1 MRRWK
6 KVLSLLFIVCML
18 CPCVSMVAHAASAEV
33 RFSDPSTTVGAE
45 VEISVR
51 VISSDDIASLSMT
64 LSYDT
69 DMLRFISG
77 DDATGGSGTIT
88 MNCTGESIEDGYT
101 LKFQALAE
109 GTGNV
114 TISESSGTDIS
125 GAGVDITEGSSA
137 VTIGPGDPSL
147 IQPEEGEGNGTGGG
161 TGSANGPQ
169 VEIDGVQYIVT
180 NDFSDAIVPQGFT
193 RGEMILEGQT
203 CQVVTQPVSNM
214 SAFYLTPAAG
224 GDPDLFLYDGD
235 KGAFLPFEMVS
246 ISADRYIVP
255 LRDDGSVN
263 LPKRYKETVLTLNG
277 KEFPVWQDVDKADY
291 YVLYALNADG
301 QREMYQY
308 DTVDRTYQRY
318 VEHTAAAKEEKT
330 PKGWWNKFLK
340 FVADFLDIVLIIGMM
355 LMLVLIGFLV
365 MVSVKL
371 HNRNEELDDLYD
383 EYNIDPDGD
392 EGTAPKAKKPAPGKG
407 IKAAVRRNADEP
419 AVRVPVK
426 TMSLK
431 EEDLFDDFDSDDDDD
446 FDDFD
451 SFDSDNDDDDD
462 YGYGYDDE
470 YDDDDGGYGSSGSS
484 NDMIDDL
491 DELLNI
497 QSPKKRGQR
506 NKSDTF
512 QVDFID
518 LD

>member
-1 MRRWK
+1 MRRVNK
-6 KVLSLLFIVCML
+6 ILSLVVMVCML
-18 CPCVSMVAHAASAEV
+18 CPFMPMTAHAASAEV

-45 VEISVR
+45 VEISVK
-51 VISSDDIASLSMT
+51 ISSSDDIVSLSMT
-64 LSYDT
+64 LAYDT

-77 DDATGGSGTIT
+77 DNATGGSGTIT
-88 MNCTGESIEDGYT
+88 MNCTGESIDNGYT

-125 GAGVDITEGSSA
+125 GSGLDITEGSSA

-147 IQPEEGEGNGTGGG
+147 IRPEEDEGTGGS
-161 TGSANGPQ
+161 TGAANGPQ
-169 VEIDGVQYIVT
+169 VEIDGAQYIVT
-180 NDFSDAIVPQGFT
+180 NDFSDALIPQGFT
-193 RGEMILEGQT
+193 RGEMMLEGQN

-214 SAFYLTPAAG
+214 SAFYLTPSAG
-224 GDPDLFLYDGD
+224 GDPDFFLYDGD

-246 ISADRYIVP
+246 ISSDRYIVP

-263 LPKRYKETVLTLNG
+263 LPKQYKETVLTLNG
-277 KEFPVWQDVDKADY
+277 KEFPVWQDVEKADY

-308 DTVDRTYQRY
+308 DTVDKTYQRY
-318 VEHTAAAKEEKT
+318 VEHTAAEKEEKT

-371 HNRNEELDDLYD
+371 HNRNVELDDLYD
-383 EYNIDPDGD
+383 EYDIDPDRD
-392 EGTAPKAKKPAPGKG
+392 EEPMPKAKKPAPGKA
-407 IKAAVRRNADEP
+407 IKAATKKNAGEP

-431 EEDLFDDFDSDDDDD
+431 EEDLFDDYDDLDDDDD

-451 SFDSDNDDDDD
+451 SDGYDSDDYDDEDDYGSYDDDYDNDDD
-462 YGYGYDDE
+462 
-470 YDDDDGGYGSSGSS
+470 YGSGS

-491 DELLNI
+491 DDLLNL
-497 QSPKKRGQR
+497 QSQKKRGQK
-506 NKSDTF
+506 NKGDTF